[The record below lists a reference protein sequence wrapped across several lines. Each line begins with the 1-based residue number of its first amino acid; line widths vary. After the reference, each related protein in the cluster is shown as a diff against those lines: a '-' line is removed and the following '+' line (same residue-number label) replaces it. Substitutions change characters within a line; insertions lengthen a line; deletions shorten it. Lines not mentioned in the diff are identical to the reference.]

1 MMMARHE
8 QGVSQRSPSIEQPF
22 PLPGIRAVL
31 AVSSA
36 KGGVGKSTTAV
47 NLAVG
52 MAQRGKRV
60 AMLDA
65 DVYGPSLPR
74 LLGISGTPPSLAD
87 KRLAPM
93 QAYGIGCM
101 SIGFLVEEATPMI
114 WRGAMVM
121 GAIENLIK
129 DVAWGDLDVLVLDLP
144 PGTGDAQLSIT
155 QRIPL
160 TGAIIVSTPQDIALL
175 DTRKGIAMLRK
186 MDVPILGLVEN
197 MSYFTCPDCDG
208 RSDIF
213 GHGGAQMAAKELG
226 LDFLGEIPLD
236 LAIRETAD
244 AGTPIVVAAPD
255 SAVAGAYFRIV
266 DQVLEKID
274 AKKSDPTQKAP
285 RIVVE

>member
-1 MMMARHE
+1 M
-8 QGVSQRSPSIEQPF
+8 EQPF

-74 LLGISGTPPSLAD
+74 LLGIQGTPTLLDD
-87 KRLAPM
+87 KRLVPM

-129 DVAWGDLDVLVLDLP
+129 DVAWGDLDVLVLDFP
-144 PGTGDAQLSIT
+144 PGTGDAQLSIM

-160 TGAIIVSTPQDIALL
+160 TGAVIVSTPQDIALL
-175 DTRKGIAMLRK
+175 DTRKGIAMFQK
-186 MDVPILGLVEN
+186 MNVPILGLVEN
-197 MSYFTCPDCDG
+197 MSYFTCPNCDG

-213 GHGGAQMAAKELG
+213 GHGGAHMAAKELG
-226 LDFLGEIPLD
+226 IDFLGEVPLD
-236 LAIRETAD
+236 LEIRETSD
-244 AGTPIVVAAPD
+244 AGTPIVMAAPD
-255 SAVAGAYFRIV
+255 SAVATTYFRIV
-266 DQVLEKID
+266 DQLLEKID
-274 AKKSDPTQKAP
+274 ATARKPTHPAP
-285 RIVVE
+285 KIVIE

>member
-266 DQVLEKID
+266 DQVLEKI
-274 AKKSDPTQKAP
+274 AANKSNPAQKAP

>member
-1 MMMARHE
+1 MVRHKH
-8 QGVSQRSPSIEQPF
+8 GMSQRSHPIEQPF

-74 LLGISGTPPSLAD
+74 LLGLSGTPPSLAD

-160 TGAIIVSTPQDIALL
+160 TGAVIVSTPQDIALL

-213 GHGGAQMAAKELG
+213 GHGGAQMAAKELD

-255 SAVAGAYFRIV
+255 SAVAGAYFQIV

-285 RIVVE
+285 RIIVE

>member
-1 MMMARHE
+1 MVGHE
-8 QGVSQRSPSIEQPF
+8 NGSPQRRPSIEQPF

-65 DVYGPSLPR
+65 DIYGPSLPR
-74 LLGISGTPPSLAD
+74 LLGISGTPTLLDD

-160 TGAIIVSTPQDIALL
+160 TGAVIVSTPQDIALI

-186 MDVPILGLVEN
+186 VDVPILGLVEN

-226 LDFLGEIPLD
+226 IDFLGEIPLD

-244 AGTPIVVAAPD
+244 AGTPIVIAAPD
-255 SAVAGAYFRIV
+255 SAVAGTYFRIV
-266 DQVLEKID
+266 DQLLEKID

>member
-101 SIGFLVEEATPMI
+101 SIGFLIEEATPMI

-160 TGAIIVSTPQDIALL
+160 TGAVIVSTPQDIALL

>member
-266 DQVLEKID
+266 DQILEKID

>member
-1 MMMARHE
+1 MANSTNSK
-8 QGVSQRSPSIEQPF
+8 Q
-22 PLPGIRAVL
+22 PLPGIDAVI

-52 MAQRGKRV
+52 MACRGKRV

-65 DVYGPSLPR
+65 DIYGPSLPR
-74 LLGISGTPPSLAD
+74 LLGIGGTPATLPD
-87 KRLAPM
+87 KRLVPM
-93 QAYGIGCM
+93 QGHGIGCM

-121 GAIENLIK
+121 GAIEQLIQ

-160 TGAIIVSTPQDIALL
+160 TGAVVVSTPQDIALL
-175 DTRKGIAMLRK
+175 DTRKGIAMFRK
-186 MDVPILGLVEN
+186 VNVPIFGLIEN
-197 MSYFTCPDCDG
+197 MSYFLCPGCDG

-213 GHGGAQMAAKELG
+213 GHGGARTAAKDLG
-226 LDFLGEIPLD
+226 IPCLGEIPLD
-236 LAIRETAD
+236 LAIRKTAD
-244 AGTPIVVAAPD
+244 AGIPIVVGEPD
-255 SAVAGAYFRIV
+255 SAAAAAYFQIV
-266 DQVLEKID
+266 DGLLEEID
-274 AKKSDPTQKAP
+274 AKTKGTAHTAP
-285 RIVVE
+285 RIIVQ